1 MSRCRRSRPAVDV
14 PAEPPA
20 LSEGIVGTLR
30 QTLPGLARA
39 ASDRRYDA
47 GHARLDMCLAFLD
60 KIVVASTDRG
70 IDPALPALVRAA
82 SARAAD
88 TLPGDTDWACVF
100 EGLLPRG

>member
-1 MSRCRRSRPAVDV
+1 
-14 PAEPPA
+14 
-20 LSEGIVGTLR
+20 
-30 QTLPGLARA
+30 
-39 ASDRRYDA
+39 
-47 GHARLDMCLAFLD
+47 MCLAFLD
-60 KIVVASTDRG
+60 KVVVASTDRG

>member
-1 MSRCRRSRPAVDV
+1 MLFRS
-14 PAEPPA
+14 
-20 LSEGIVGTLR
+20 
-30 QTLPGLARA
+30 
-39 ASDRRYDA
+39 
-47 GHARLDMCLAFLD
+47 FLD

-88 TLPGDTDWACVF
+88 PLPGDTDWDCVF